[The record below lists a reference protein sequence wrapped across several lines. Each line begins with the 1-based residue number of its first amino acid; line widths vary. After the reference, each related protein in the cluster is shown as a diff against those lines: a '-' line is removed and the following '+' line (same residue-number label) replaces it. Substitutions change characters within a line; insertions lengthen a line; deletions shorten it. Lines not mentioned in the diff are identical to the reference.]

1 MSGGAADPSW
11 SRPGATP
18 LFFAASGISNALRF
32 LHDKDAPEMRMG
44 VYLLGDEYNSS
55 DGAGVALDRI
65 DALNPRDASGRRPVI
80 INAIGF
86 PTTVRYRFSMGNTG
100 LRFANLMRLLTYEHD
115 GSFIALPEL

>member
-1 MSGGAADPSW
+1 
-11 SRPGATP
+11 
-18 LFFAASGISNALRF
+18 
-32 LHDKDAPEMRMG
+32 MG